1 MAAVEPLKD
10 VKQILS
16 ETGAPVIVFD
26 HVQLAFD
33 DKVVLKDVS
42 FTLIKGHTKII
53 LGASGSGKSTALK
66 IIVGL
71 LKADAGVV
79 WVNGQRVDQLAEE
92 DLMAVRAD
100 LGMIFQEG
108 ALFDS
113 LTVRENVG
121 YKLYEE
127 TDMPLDQV
135 DRRVEEVLGF
145 IGLAEHIDK
154 MPSEL
159 SGGQRR
165 RVAIARA
172 MAFKPNIMLYDE
184 ATTGL
189 DPITATTVDD
199 EIIKLRDLEKVS
211 SIVVTHQLR
220 DAFYVATHMAVRDAN
235 GEVRIVPA
243 SPAKEQ
249 QAEFIMLRDGVV
261 VFEGDADA
269 LRSSSDPYIQEF
281 LS

>member
-1 MAAVEPLKD
+1 METETLPTAAE
-10 VKQILS
+10 ILNEAGS
-16 ETGAPVIVFD
+16 PVIVFD

-33 DKVVLKDVS
+33 EKVVLKDIS

-53 LGASGSGKSTALK
+53 LGASGSGKSTILK
-66 IIVGL
+66 IVTGL
-71 LKADAGVV
+71 LRADAGVV
-79 WVNGQRVDQLAEE
+79 WVNGARVDQLTEQE
-92 DLMAVRAD
+92 MMPVRGD

-127 TDMPLDQV
+127 SDMPLEDV

-145 IGLAEHIDK
+145 IGLGEYIDN

-172 MAFKPNIMLYDE
+172 MAFKPRILLYDE

-189 DPITATTVDD
+189 DPITATTVDE
-199 EIIKLRDLEKVS
+199 EIIKLRDFEGVS
-211 SIVVTHQLR
+211 SLVVTHQLR
-220 DAFYVATHMAVRDAN
+220 DAFFVATHMAERDAA
-235 GEVRIVPA
+235 GRVRIVPA
-243 SPAKEQ
+243 TPAKERE
-249 QAEFIMLRDGVV
+249 AEFIMLKDGLI

-269 LRSSSDPYIQEF
+269 LRRSDDPYLKTF

>member
-1 MAAVEPLKD
+1 MAVEEQTD
-10 VKQILS
+10 VRQILD
-16 ETGAPVIVFD
+16 EAGAPVIVFD
-26 HVQLAFD
+26 RVKLAFD
-33 DKVVLKDVS
+33 DRVVLRDVS
-42 FTLIKGHTKII
+42 FTLLKGHTKII
-53 LGASGSGKSTALK
+53 LGASGSGKSTSLK
-66 IIVGL
+66 IITGL
-71 LKADAGVV
+71 LRADSGVV
-79 WVNGQRVDQLAEE
+79 WVNGQRVDLLNEKQM
-92 DLMAVRAD
+92 MAVRTD

-127 TDMPLDQV
+127 TDMPIEDV

-145 IGLAEHIDK
+145 IGLAEHIHK

-172 MAFKPNIMLYDE
+172 MAFKPSILLYDE

-199 EIIKLRDLEKVS
+199 EIIKLRDIERVS

-220 DAFYVATHMAVRDAN
+220 DAFYVATHMAVRGPD
-235 GEVRIVPA
+235 GKVVIKPA
-243 SPAKEQ
+243 SAAKERE
-249 QAEFIMLRDGVV
+249 AEFIMLRDGLII
-261 VFEGDADA
+261 FEGDADA
-269 LRSSSDPYIQEF
+269 LRTSTDPYIQQF

>member
-1 MAAVEPLKD
+1 MTTQTSETARR
-10 VKQILS
+10 ILS
-16 ETGAPVIVFD
+16 EPGAPVVVFD

-53 LGASGSGKSTALK
+53 LGASGSGKSTAVK

-79 WVNGQRVDQLAEE
+79 WVNGERVDQLTERE
-92 DLMAVRAD
+92 LMAVRND

-127 TDMPLDQV
+127 TDMPLEQV

-145 IGLAEHIDK
+145 IDLVEHIDK

-172 MAFKPNIMLYDE
+172 MAFKPSIMLYDE

-199 EIIKLRDLEKVS
+199 EIIKLRDLENVS
-211 SIVVTHQLR
+211 SIIVTHQLR
-220 DAFYVATHMAVRDAN
+220 DAFYVATHMAVRDKA
-235 GEVRIVPA
+235 GRAHITPA
-243 SPAKEQ
+243 TPEKERE
-249 QAEFIMLRDGVV
+249 AEFIMLRDGLIN
-261 VFEGDADA
+261 FEGDADS
-269 LRSSSDPYIQEF
+269 LRKSTDPYIVSF

>member
-1 MAAVEPLKD
+1 MDTAQ
-10 VKQILS
+10 QILDQD
-16 ETGAPVIVFD
+16 GAPVVLFD
-26 HVQLAFD
+26 RVQLAFD
-33 DKVVLKDVS
+33 EKVVLQDVS
-42 FTLIKGHTKII
+42 FTLVKGHTKII
-53 LGASGSGKSTALK
+53 LGASGSGKSTILK

-71 LKADAGVV
+71 LRSDAGVV
-79 WVNGQRVDQLAEE
+79 WVNGGRVDQLSERE
-92 DLMAVRAD
+92 LMSVRAD

-127 TDMPLDQV
+127 TNQPLEQV

-145 IGLAEHIDK
+145 MGLSEHIDK
-154 MPSEL
+154 MPSDL

-172 MAFKPNIMLYDE
+172 MAFKPRILLYDE

-199 EIIKLRDLEKVS
+199 EIIKLRDLEGVS

-220 DAFYVATHMAVRDAN
+220 DAFYIAEHMAVRGPTD
-235 GEVRIVPA
+235 EVQILPA
-243 SPAKEQ
+243 TPKKADE
-249 QAEFIMLRDGVV
+249 AEFIMLKDGVIC
-261 VFEGDADA
+261 FEGNAA
-269 LRSSSDPYIQEF
+269 ELRQSNDPYLKTF

>member
-1 MAAVEPLKD
+1 MNEQTSLNAQQVLAEP
-10 VKQILS
+10 
-16 ETGAPVIVFD
+16 GAPIVVFD
-26 HVQLAFD
+26 RVQLAFD
-33 DKVVLKDVS
+33 EKVILKDVS
-42 FTLIKGHTKII
+42 FTLVKGHTKII
-53 LGASGSGKSTALK
+53 LGASGAGKSITLK
-66 IIVGL
+66 IMLGL
-71 LKADAGVV
+71 LRADAGVV
-79 WVNGQRVDQLAEE
+79 WVNGERVDQLSEAE
-92 DLMAVRAD
+92 LMKVRAD

-127 TDMPLDQV
+127 TDMPLEDV

-145 IGLAEHIDK
+145 IGLGEHIDK
-154 MPSEL
+154 MPSQL

-172 MAFKPNIMLYDE
+172 MAFKPRILLYDE

-199 EIIKLRDLEKVS
+199 EIIKLRDLEGVS

-220 DAFYVATHMAVRDAN
+220 DAFYVATHMASRESN
-235 GEVRIVPA
+235 GGVRIVPA
-243 SPAKEQ
+243 TPEKCNET
-249 QAEFIMLRDGVV
+249 EFIMLKDGLIC
-261 VFEGDADA
+261 FEGNVEE
-269 LRSSSDPYIQEF
+269 LKGSSDPYLRTF